1 MSRSR
6 SALTNALA
14 YEWTRI
20 RTLRST
26 WWLTGLAC
34 FLGIGIATLFSW
46 AIHHEFS
53 TRGVN
58 PTDLD
63 GLGSVVVTQ
72 LAATGEIPSVVCFV
86 LAILGIFAWGHEYRH
101 GMIRASL
108 TALNSR
114 AGFWVAKYL
123 VVGAW
128 VATVGFV
135 ILLGSAAVGEV
146 FLHAY
151 SDIFSAETWST
162 IGWQVLYGVLLTW
175 LAMAFTSI
183 TRSQAF
189 ALVSIFLWPL
199 LIESLVNVFF
209 LIVPALRDDTDLLR
223 FLPFDAGSRMVDVLS
238 SPTSTFGD
246 PLSSTGGVVVF
257 GGLTVVLMAVSW
269 VLFARRD
276 A

>member
-1 MSRSR
+1 MR
-6 SALTNALA
+6 AAIA

-26 WWLTGLAC
+26 WWLTGLT
-34 FLGIGIATLFSW
+34 FVVGVGIATLFSW
-46 AIHHEFS
+46 AIRHEFS

-58 PTDLD
+58 AEDLD
-63 GLGSVVVTQ
+63 GIGSVVVTQ

-114 AGFWVAKYL
+114 ADLWVAKYL

-128 VATVGFV
+128 VAVVGLAT
-135 ILLGSAAVGEV
+135 LLASAVVGAA

-151 SDIFSAETWST
+151 ADIFTAETWGT
-162 IGWQVLYGVLLTW
+162 IGWQVVYGVLLTW

-238 SPTSTFGD
+238 TPTSTFGD
-246 PLSSTGGVVVF
+246 PLTAVGGLVVF
-257 GGLTVVLMAVSW
+257 GGLTVALMAASW
-269 VLFARRD
+269 ALFARRD